1 MWKGPSQVIATNGK
15 KLFVDQGARLGTTN
29 RDNAVRVG
37 EEFWRID
44 DVEEEQK
51 DSVSHEQ
58 DQKNDE
64 DQVESVDG
72 ESRTEVVID
81 NDMLN
86 RKEEEQQDV
95 GENNRPNENEAGY
108 THIDIKK
115 NDIIRYK
122 LPDSEWETV
131 KILSRAGKATG
142 KNKYWWNVEVLET
155 GNSKSV
161 NTENLEVLERVV
173 NHVEIEEEIEE
184 VLVVL
189 IPRHLHNQPECI
201 EAKEKEL
208 ENWDNFGTYEEVE
221 DVGQKTLNTNWV
233 LVKKA
238 DGVKA
243 RLCVR
248 GDQERDKEHIRTDSL
263 TVHKT
268 NVKLFY
274 LIATINKWKIKTA
287 DVKAAFLQGADL
299 DRDVYV
305 RPPKERRVPGVVW
318 KMVKRAY
325 GFVDASQGFY
335 LELEKLLLELGC
347 VVSIHDPAMYM
358 FYGKDGKLNGM
369 VLTHVDDMLHGSGG
383 TEFENKVMKPL
394 KERFT
399 FGKEKESNFK
409 YVGLQVFTRGDAIV
423 VNQDNYVDS
432 LQTPDVADLYD
443 NLRGADVLT
452 EEYQGYFRELVGKIG
467 WMTNTSH
474 PDLCYDKVV
483 LNTKVGKATVND
495 MKLVTK
501 LIRKLKTGSTEMK
514 FPNLGSLTDWTL
526 QGYGDAGYKSLPDQI
541 SSCGGQVV
549 MITNKKKGL
558 KCIVSWRCRKL
569 RRVVSSSTAAE
580 ALSVNDTLDEL
591 VYVKEVLKELL
602 GESAANI
609 PIELF
614 TDSRNLYRSVMSTSL
629 VDNPRLRT
637 EVAKLQE
644 SLKAGEISKFW
655 QIPGHDVIADCL
667 TKKGASAEKLLNIL
681 RSSKS

>member
-1 MWKGPSQVIATNGK
+1 M
-15 KLFVDQGARLGTTN
+15 
-29 RDNAVRVG
+29 
-37 EEFWRID
+37 
-44 DVEEEQK
+44 
-51 DSVSHEQ
+51 
-58 DQKNDE
+58 
-64 DQVESVDG
+64 
-72 ESRTEVVID
+72 
-81 NDMLN
+81 
-86 RKEEEQQDV
+86 
-95 GENNRPNENEAGY
+95 
-108 THIDIKK
+108 
-115 NDIIRYK
+115 
-122 LPDSEWETV
+122 
-131 KILSRAGKATG
+131 
-142 KNKYWWNVEVLET
+142 
-155 GNSKSV
+155 
-161 NTENLEVLERVV
+161 
-173 NHVEIEEEIEE
+173 
-184 VLVVL
+184 
-189 IPRHLHNQPECI
+189 
-201 EAKEKEL
+201 
-208 ENWDNFGTYEEVE
+208 
-221 DVGQKTLNTNWV
+221 
-233 LVKKA
+233 
-238 DGVKA
+238 
-243 RLCVR
+243 
-248 GDQERDKEHIRTDSL
+248 
-263 TVHKT
+263 
-268 NVKLFY
+268 
-274 LIATINKWKIKTA
+274 
-287 DVKAAFLQGADL
+287 

-335 LELEKLLLELGC
+335 LELKKLLLELGC

-358 FYGKDGKLNGM
+358 FYGEDGKLNGM

-399 FGKEKESNFK
+399 FGKEEESNFK

-467 WMTNTSH
+467 WMTNTSR

-558 KCIVSWRCRKL
+558 KCIVSWRCQKL
-569 RRVVSSSTAAE
+569 RRVVSSSTTAE

-614 TDSRNLYRSVMSTSL
+614 TDSRNLYQSVMSTSL

-655 QIPGHDVIADCL
+655 QIPGHDMIADCL